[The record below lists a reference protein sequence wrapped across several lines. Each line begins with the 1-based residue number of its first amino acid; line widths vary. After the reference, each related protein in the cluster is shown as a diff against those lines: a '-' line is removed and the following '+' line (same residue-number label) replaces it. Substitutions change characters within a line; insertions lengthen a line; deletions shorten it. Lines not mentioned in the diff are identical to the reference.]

1 MTEVIA
7 SVKHAAQWVSPE
19 SRPPAEWNP
28 VYRAL
33 VDETGPVPAGA
44 PDAAGLDEAGV
55 DLVLRQLT
63 APALLVVAV
72 TDGDATDSEVTDSEV
87 SDSEVTDG
95 ERTRRLRIGLDPAGA
110 TVERAEGDRP
120 SRWTEIDVQ
129 EVPATI
135 TALLEDAGVD
145 LAPPQLTVQRSEDAL
160 RLTPEQNR
168 LAHAALARGLPAE
181 EAFASVPDLD
191 DSLRDALTATG
202 PRLSLAL
209 TLHDPHGQ
217 VTQEPVTWSRLWA
230 RGSRGL
236 YRLDQPT
243 TPALEVHPV
252 LGGDVLGTLL
262 PVLEQGLRFAAACTV
277 SDGAPGGAR

>member
-7 SVKHAAQWVSPE
+7 TVERAVQWAGRESP
-19 SRPPAEWNP
+19 AGWNP

-33 VDETGPVPAGA
+33 VDEPGPIPAGA
-44 PDAAGLDEAGV
+44 PDGAGLDEAGT
-55 DLVLRQLT
+55 DLVRRQLT

-72 TDGDATDSEVTDSEV
+72 TDGA
-87 SDSEVTDG
+87 
-95 ERTRRLRIGLDPAGA
+95 RTRRLRIGLDPAGA
-110 TVERAEGDRP
+110 TVERADGDRP
-120 SRWTEIDVQ
+120 SHWTEIDVPR
-129 EVPATI
+129 VPATI

-145 LAPPQLTVQRSEDAL
+145 LAAPQLSVRRRGDAL
-160 RLTPEQNR
+160 RLTPEQHR
-168 LAHAALARGLPAE
+168 IARAALARGLPAQ
-181 EAFASVPDLD
+181 EAFASVPGLD
-191 DSLRDALTATG
+191 DSLRDALTASG

-209 TLHDPHGQ
+209 TLHDPQGR

-230 RGSRGL
+230 TGSRGL

-252 LGGDVLGTLL
+252 PGGDVLGTLL

-277 SDGAPGGAR
+277 PGGAR

>member
-1 MTEVIA
+1 MAEVIA
-7 SVKHAAQWVSPE
+7 SVEHAAQWVSRE

-33 VDETGPVPAGA
+33 VDEPGPVPAGA

-72 TDGDATDSEVTDSEV
+72 TDGEVTDSELT
-87 SDSEVTDG
+87 DGQVTDG

-129 EVPATI
+129 AVPATI

-145 LAPPQLTVQRSEDAL
+145 LAPPQLAVQHSEDAL

-209 TLHDPHGQ
+209 TLHDPHGR

-262 PVLEQGLRFAAACTV
+262 PVLEQGLRFAAACAV
-277 SDGAPGGAR
+277 SDDAPGGAR